1 MLGLLTLGFV
11 RAAEAEG
18 AGVSVDCERGLVC
31 RSCLCFDVLAL
42 LSVCS
47 IVRTFAV
54 CLVTQK
60 CWTAPKQH
68 SSHLRVMHLVDV

>member
-1 MLGLLTLGFV
+1 VLVLGLLTLGFV

-31 RSCLCFDVLAL
+31 RSRLCFDVPAL

-47 IVRTFAV
+47 IVRA
-54 CLVTQK
+54 
-60 CWTAPKQH
+60 
-68 SSHLRVMHLVDV
+68 R